1 MRHPLTDRRRT
12 SASSG
17 LRLSAV
23 SACVAVAVLAGSAIP
38 ASAAPGDPVVSFID
52 MGGYPQTAAQLM
64 SSVLDGTVSTQTSL
78 ATSVNTQAFAV
89 SDDGNTLAVTGWA
102 GGYAANNNDIT
113 YGTLVTRRTGSATET
128 RILSSQYTANPVVSP
143 DGLSVWFLNYISAP
157 GGASSTLALYKY
169 NVTSKVT
176 TRLTLSN
183 DFQPVAASG
192 PDTLRLAISPDG
204 SKAAIVYQSHDA
216 NGNDANPSRVFAAG
230 ISAGKTG
237 NYFEQKE
244 IASSSVGASTG
255 SLVWADDNS
264 TLTFTKADVASG
276 QLSTYSVAVTSPNAQ
291 ASSGPLADWYDTARY
306 NGEWWMWKDDFTDQ
320 ANPTTDFG
328 HSADSS
334 PVVAPLTTTRW
345 TGSFDVRSFR
355 LSAVTPPAIS
365 TPVNRPV
372 AHAGLIL
379 NTTSVGYKK
388 STAYYSYNDYMV
400 PLAGQIFNDNY
411 SETERGLLQK
421 STDGKTYTTLLTT
434 TAAHPVSASG
444 YTWTGNTPAASATRT
459 LYYRW
464 CFQASTFAAA
474 GCSSATKVTMIPTVT
489 ATVTKSGTKRKIVGT
504 ATRVNGSVTLY
515 KVVGSKATPIS
526 TKTINSTGAFSFG
539 TLSLKAGNYRIS
551 TVADTYAG
559 VGSRAFT
566 V

>member
-1 MRHPLTDRRRT
+1 
-12 SASSG
+12 
-17 LRLSAV
+17 
-23 SACVAVAVLAGSAIP
+23 VAVLAGSAIP

-52 MGGYPQTAAQLM
+52 MGGYPQTAAQLK

-78 ATSVNTQAFAV
+78 AASVNTQAFAV

-176 TRLTLSN
+176 TRLSLSSA
-183 DFQPVAASG
+183 FQPAAASG
-192 PDTLRLAISPDG
+192 PETLRLAISPDG
-204 SKAAIVYQSHDA
+204 NKAAIVYRAYDA
-216 NGNDANPSRVFAAG
+216 NGNAANPSRVFAAG

-244 IASSSVGASTG
+244 IASSATIADTSSLAWSDDST
-255 SLVWADDNS
+255 
-264 TLTFTKADVASG
+264 TLTF
-276 QLSTYSVAVTSPNAQ
+276 STVDLGTGDGANYSVAVTSPNAS
-291 ASSGPLADWYDTARY
+291 ATGGPLADWYDTARY
-306 NGEWWMWKDDFTDQ
+306 NGEWWMWKDDFTQ

-345 TGSFDVRSFR
+345 NGDFYVRNFR

-464 CFQASTFAAA
+464 CFQATTFAAA
-474 GCSSATKVTMIPTVT
+474 GCSTATKVTMIPTVT
-489 ATVTKSGTKRKIVGT
+489 ATITKSGTKRKIVGT

-515 KVVGSKATPIS
+515 KVVGSKATPIL
-526 TKTINSTGAFSFG
+526 TKTINSAGAYSFG

-551 TVADTYAG
+551 TVADAYAG
-559 VGSRAFT
+559 IGSKTFK